1 MYRPTHYFDRL
12 LRSIHGPP
20 HVHCRAD
27 AVPCDY
33 RHRPGPVRG
42 CWHRRL
48 APGCGN
54 GEAPTSINHTVR
66 QVLKL
71 TEPPECFARLI
82 VLLLYRWAYG
92 LVFLKAAAE
101 RVSETKVVGLT
112 QFIPWS
118 SGSWKFGPTPEE
130 LAFQALESFSEVGLS
145 AYSDSSLQA
154 ASLTILESCVAIYGL
169 KI

>member
-1 MYRPTHYFDRL
+1 M
-12 LRSIHGPP
+12 
-20 HVHCRAD
+20 
-27 AVPCDY
+27 
-33 RHRPGPVRG
+33 
-42 CWHRRL
+42 
-48 APGCGN
+48 
-54 GEAPTSINHTVR
+54 R

-101 RVSETKVVGLT
+101 RVSEAKVVGLT

-118 SGSWKFGPTPEE
+118 SGSWKFGPMPSE
-130 LAFQALESFSEVGLS
+130 LEFQALEYFFEVHRS

-154 ASLTILESCVAIYGL
+154 ASLTILEIFVAICDL

>member
-1 MYRPTHYFDRL
+1 MRKKYNT
-12 LRSIHGPP
+12 
-20 HVHCRAD
+20 
-27 AVPCDY
+27 
-33 RHRPGPVRG
+33 
-42 CWHRRL
+42 
-48 APGCGN
+48 
-54 GEAPTSINHTVR
+54 TVR

-82 VLLLYRWAYG
+82 VLLLYHCAYG

-101 RVSETKVVGLT
+101 RQLMNQVGEFR

-118 SGSWKFGPTPEE
+118 CGSWKFGPTPEE
-130 LAFQALESFSEVGLS
+130 LAFHALESFSEILWT
-145 AYSDSSLQA
+145 AYPDSSLQA